1 MSTRSPQNKR
11 TQERL
16 RGETKGGMMRKS
28 AGSAKPARAAA
39 ESVRVVPANSKA
51 KRQQAERGEDL
62 SGLSRE
68 EKRAR
73 KAEIRRH
80 DDRVFAAANVL
91 MREDFDYNR
100 YRKIWMILI
109 AAGIAVIVVAFILF
123 SFAGNKPSATL
134 SVVEYATVAIADI
147 AIFAAF
153 IFDFVKIRPI
163 RNEARAKA
171 EGMSEARLSATV
183 ERGASKEDSKR
194 ADKEAKKAG
203 KRGKR
208 K

>member
-1 MSTRSPQNKR
+1 
-11 TQERL
+11 
-16 RGETKGGMMRKS
+16 
-28 AGSAKPARAAA
+28 
-39 ESVRVVPANSKA
+39 
-51 KRQQAERGEDL
+51 
-62 SGLSRE
+62 
-68 EKRAR
+68 
-73 KAEIRRH
+73 
-80 DDRVFAAANVL
+80 

-134 SVVEYATVAIADI
+134 SVVEYATVAIAYI

-171 EGMSEARLSATV
+171 EVMSEARLSATV
-183 ERGASKEDSKR
+183 ERGASKEDSKC
-194 ADKEAKKAG
+194 ADKEATKAG